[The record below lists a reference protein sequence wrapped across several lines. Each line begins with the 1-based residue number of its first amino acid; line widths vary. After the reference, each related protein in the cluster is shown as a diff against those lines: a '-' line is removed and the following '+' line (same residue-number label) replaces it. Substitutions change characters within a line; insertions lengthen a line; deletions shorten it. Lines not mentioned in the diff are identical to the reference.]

1 MIIDTFMF
9 NNEFDML
16 DIRLAVTE
24 NYVDRWIVLEGSQ
37 TWSGHKKPYHLSDNL
52 YRYHRYRDRMCVI
65 KLDIP
70 ETYVNWQCE
79 NHSRSSL
86 QQEIVNLDAQDIVIH
101 SDLDEIINPEKIQQ
115 IIDYMDLHQ
124 QPVGCVLDM
133 YVYKFDQ
140 KMDRN
145 WNGTVIARKCMFE
158 NPQQLYKGNNTKRK
172 DRSHCVTFPE
182 TAGWHWTWIGNDNRI
197 RSKVTS
203 CIESQHRDPEQVLQA
218 FKQLD
223 TAAAI
228 NHKCESQSVA
238 VTYPDSVQNVL
249 KQYPTYWNNP
259 PV

>member
-1 MIIDTFMF
+1 MIVDTFMF

-16 DIRLAVTE
+16 DVRLAVTD

-37 TWSGHKKPYHLSDNL
+37 TWSGHKKPYYLSENL
-52 YRYHRYRDRMCVI
+52 DWYQRYRDRMCVI
-65 KLDIP
+65 QLDIP
-70 ETYVNWQCE
+70 TDYVNWQCE
-79 NHSRSSL
+79 NYSRASL
-86 QQEIVNLDAQDIVIH
+86 QQEINKLDAQDIVVH
-101 SDLDEIINPEKIQQ
+101 SDLDEIVDPEKIQH
-115 IIDYMDLHQ
+115 IIDYMDVHQ
-124 QPVGCVLDM
+124 RPVACVLDM

-140 KMDRN
+140 KMNRN

-172 DRSHCVTFPE
+172 DRSHCVTYPE
-182 TAGWHWTWIGNDNRI
+182 TAGWHWTWIGNDHRI

-203 CIESQHRDPEQVLQA
+203 CIDSQHRDPEQVLQA

-228 NHKCESQSVA
+228 NHKCESHSVA
-238 VTYPDSVQNVL
+238 ITYPNAVQSVL